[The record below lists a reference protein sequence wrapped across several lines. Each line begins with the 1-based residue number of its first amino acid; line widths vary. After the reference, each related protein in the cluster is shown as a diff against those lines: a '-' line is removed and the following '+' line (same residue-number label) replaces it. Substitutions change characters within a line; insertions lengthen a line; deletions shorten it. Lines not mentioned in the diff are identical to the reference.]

1 MNPTK
6 TILQELSWLETVKEQ
21 CAFTSAKAAFCT
33 DEMGLDETCQN
44 PSCKKFTLQP
54 LKVVPRH

>member
-6 TILQELSWLETVKEQ
+6 TILQEPNWLETVKEQ
-21 CAFTSAKAAFCT
+21 CAFTRAKSTFCT
-33 DEMGLDETCQN
+33 AKMGLDETCQN

-54 LKVVPRH
+54 

>member
-6 TILQELSWLETVKEQ
+6 TILQEPNWLETVKEQ
-21 CAFTSAKAAFCT
+21 CAFTRAKSTFCT
-33 DEMGLDETCQN
+33 AEMGLDETCQN

-54 LKVVPRH
+54 